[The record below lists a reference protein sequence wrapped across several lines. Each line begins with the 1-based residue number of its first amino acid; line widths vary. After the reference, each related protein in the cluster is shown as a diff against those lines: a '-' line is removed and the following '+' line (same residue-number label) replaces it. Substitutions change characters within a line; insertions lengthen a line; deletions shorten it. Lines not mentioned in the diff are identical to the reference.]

1 MPKQK
6 WSQEQLIE
14 NMQTAAK
21 LLNRTPSA
29 LEAQK
34 RTVPGLASYS
44 TFVLK
49 FGSWSNALAAA
60 GLEPRGMNSGH
71 KKSPPA
77 PPSPPQDPLEAPKRA
92 SEAQKAPAPKAP
104 PSPPPKAPEPTN
116 PQSFYI
122 VNLFAVPVV
131 IKTAYGTYG
140 PIESDGAVMVAPFYG
155 NADWRN
161 APVKNLRKTLG
172 APITVR
178 SFRWR
183 IRVKVGTKYSDFPQ
197 PRAGVFYLVPHDIA
211 LALRA
216 NGRTTDDIV
225 FPIGRKHR
233 PDDGVIT
240 CEYIAMLE

>member
-1 MPKQK
+1 MPRQK
-6 WSQEQLIE
+6 WSEEQLIE
-14 NMQTAAK
+14 NMQAAAK
-21 LLNRTPSA
+21 LLNRTPST

-60 GLEPRGMNSGH
+60 GLEPLGANGGH
-71 KKSPPA
+71 KRRSSA
-77 PPSPPQDPLEAPKRA
+77 PPSPPKDPQEAPQDP
-92 SEAQKAPAPKAP
+92 
-104 PSPPPKAPEPTN
+104 PEPLKSPN
-116 PQSFYI
+116 PQSSYI

-131 IKTAYGTYG
+131 IKTSYGAYG
-140 PIESDGAVMVAPFYG
+140 PIESDGTVMTAPFYDK
-155 NADWRN
+155 ADWRN
-161 APVKNLRKTLG
+161 APVKNLRKALG

-183 IRVKVGTKYSDFPQ
+183 IRVKTGTKYSDFPQ
-197 PRAGVFYLVPHDIA
+197 PRAGVFYLVPHEIA

-216 NGRTTDDIV
+216 NGRPTEDII
-225 FPIGRKHR
+225 FPIGRKQR
-233 PDDGVIT
+233 PDGAIT